1 MTRRSRAAASTA
13 RGLRYGGLA
22 AVVGRRSGATVGESG
37 SGRGVAVAFGLF
49 AGLGLAVLALLVVA
63 AIGGGVWYVLSASDP
78 ANVVGAAPVV
88 ADEEPVVEEPV
99 EPAPAL
105 PDAPEASPE
114 EAPAAPPPSSGRAPA
129 PPAPPAV
136 SKPAPAPA
144 PPPAGGGD
152 VKVLSTPL
160 GATVKIDE
168 VERGRTPLKIPLD
181 AGSHT
186 IVVTL
191 GKSVGSFTRTVAGD
205 GKWCF
210 VESGKKIVDG
220 PCP

>member
-1 MTRRSRAAASTA
+1 M
-13 RGLRYGGLA
+13 
-22 AVVGRRSGATVGESG
+22 GESG

-78 ANVVGAAPVV
+78 ANVVATAPV
-88 ADEEPVVEEPV
+88 AAEDEPAVDEPV
-99 EPAPAL
+99 EAPPAI
-105 PDAPEASPE
+105 PDAPEPPPE
-114 EAPAAPPPSSGRAPA
+114 EAPAPPPSSGRAPA
-129 PPAPPAV
+129 PAPPPV
-136 SKPAPAPA
+136 TKPAPAPA
-144 PPPAGGGD
+144 PPPPAGGGE

-160 GATVKIDE
+160 GATVKIDG

-186 IVVTL
+186 VVVTL